1 MQPKKKKKVRNF
13 KFPRGRENNPGS
25 WCGEK
30 GTNRKQSQAR
40 GLWRKEILRQ
50 KWVWQWGVCVCVCVH
65 VHSTY
70 TPIPFS
76 KLTRILSVKSAL
88 LADDEIFFRVT

>member
-1 MQPKKKKKVRNF
+1 MWGKGHQQKTEPSTRTLEERN
-13 KFPRGRENNPGS
+13 PEAEVGVAVG
-25 WCGEK
+25 C
-30 GTNRKQSQAR
+30 
-40 GLWRKEILRQ
+40 
-50 KWVWQWGVCVCVCVH
+50 VCVCVCVH